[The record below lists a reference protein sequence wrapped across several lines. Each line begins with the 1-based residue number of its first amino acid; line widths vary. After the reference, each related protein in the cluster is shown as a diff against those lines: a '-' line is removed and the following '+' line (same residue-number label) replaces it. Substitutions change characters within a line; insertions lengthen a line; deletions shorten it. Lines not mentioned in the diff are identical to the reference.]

1 MNLDGGHM
9 SGVDLNGGRVG
20 GVDLD
25 DRRVVEAPVKE
36 EQGTRREP

>member
-9 SGVDLNGGRVG
+9 SGVDLDGGRVG

-25 DRRVVEAPVKE
+25 DRRVVEVPAKE

>member
-9 SGVDLNGGRVG
+9 SGVDLDGGRVG

-25 DRRVVEAPVKE
+25 DRRVVEVPAKE
-36 EQGTRREP
+36 EQGTRHEP

>member
-9 SGVDLNGGRVG
+9 SGVDLDGRRVG

-25 DRRVVEAPVKE
+25 DRRVVEAPAKE
-36 EQGTRREP
+36 EQGTQREP